1 MYKPNEETLD
11 IKALKGLKYNIGDV
25 VYLRSDINFVV
36 PMTIVGYSVSESND
50 YVLRWLN
57 SQKKLDQNGFP
68 EVALNI
74 KSEDPR

>member
-1 MYKPNEETLD
+1 VYKPNEETLD